1 MSVGATIGHSA
12 NSASP
17 TNNNS
22 ASHSRLRLWPAIT
35 LLVLFW
41 AFLYYNLH
49 ADMPMGTRF
58 ISRMIAYAIL
68 LVGFTGWWLSRS
80 VISWRD
86 RLLAIGVVL
95 AIMFVA
101 DCFADKSLSF
111 ADSKLSTGEKLGKVF
126 SIVLLSLPWVFTVGT
141 FWLLVS
147 RSLTLSSRRLGFV
160 VLMILTLSYF
170 DLIRWDGLDAMQ
182 KAEISWRWN
191 PTNESLFLASH
202 EKAFGAVDKEKAKPW
217 SPQPGD
223 CLEYRGPNR
232 DGIVPG
238 TKIAT
243 DWQSNPPQELW
254 RKKIGPAWSGMI
266 VVDGHLVTQEQRGSV
281 EVVSCYDAA
290 TGNEIWVHE
299 DPIRFE
305 EALSGA
311 GPRGTP
317 TFADGKIYA
326 FGAKGKLNCLR
337 AETGEVVWSH
347 DVAEDAAVPSADI
360 PQWGYS
366 LSPLIIDKLVIVFAG
381 GETKSL
387 LAYNVDD
394 GKLVWT
400 SAGGKQSYSSPQ
412 LMTLA
417 GERQILMHDTA
428 GLAAYKVNDGTRLW
442 QLPSTSALSMPML
455 QPHEAQK
462 AGAIGDNHVVISTEP
477 GATMLRVSHDGEKWS
492 ADTEWV
498 STKLRAG
505 FNDFV
510 LSDGRIFALDDGV
523 LCCIDLTDGKRL
535 WKKGR
540 LGHGQILSLP
550 DQGLLLISSDKGELI
565 LVSAD
570 RAGYKE
576 LGRLQAIEGK
586 TWNGPVLTQGRVFL
600 RNGEEMAAYD
610 LNRSDGTT
618 PGRTAAEKDH

>member
-1 MSVGATIGHSA
+1 MSAGAIGHGA
-12 NSASP
+12 NSASLP
-17 TNNNS
+17 NDNS
-22 ASHSRLRLWPAIT
+22 AAHSRLRLWPAIM

-41 AFLYYNLH
+41 AFLYYNLRG
-49 ADMPMGTRF
+49 DMPMGTRF

-68 LVGFTGWWLSRS
+68 LLGFTGWWLTRS
-80 VISWRD
+80 AISWRD
-86 RLLAIGVVL
+86 RLLAIGAVL

-111 ADSKLSTGEKLGKVF
+111 ADSTLTTGEKVAKVF

-141 FWLLVS
+141 LWLLVS

-160 VLMILTLSYF
+160 VAMILTLAYF

-182 KAEISWRWN
+182 KAEISWRWV
-191 PTNESLFLASH
+191 PTNEQSFLESH
-202 EKAFGAVDKEKAKPW
+202 EKTNTAAAAGMSKPW

-232 DGIVPG
+232 DGVVPDV
-238 TKIAT
+238 KIAT
-243 DWQSNPPQELW
+243 EWQDHPPKQLW
-254 RKKIGPAWSGMI
+254 KKRVGPAWSGMI
-266 VVDGHLVTQEQRGSV
+266 VVDGHLVTQEQRGST

-290 TGNEIWVHE
+290 TGNEIWAHE

-317 TFADGKIYA
+317 TFANGKIFA
-326 FGAKGKLNCLR
+326 VGAKGKLNCLQ
-337 AETGEVVWSH
+337 AQTGKVIWSH
-347 DVAEDAAVPSADI
+347 DCVADGDVASGDV

-366 LSPLIIDKLVIVFAG
+366 VSPLIVDDLAIVFAG
-381 GETKSL
+381 GETKSV
-387 LAYNVDD
+387 LAYRADD
-394 GKLVWT
+394 GILAWT

-417 GERQILMHDTA
+417 GQKQLLMHDTG
-428 GLAAYKVNDGTRLW
+428 GLAAYSLADGAKLW
-442 QLPSTSALSMPML
+442 LYPSTSALSMPML
-455 QPHEAQK
+455 QPHAAN
-462 AGAIGDNHVVISTEP
+462 AGGVIGDNYVVISTEP
-477 GATMLRVSHDGEKWS
+477 GAALLQIKHDADKWT
-492 ADTEWV
+492 AEPEWV
-498 STKLRAG
+498 STNLRAG

-510 LSDGRIFALDDGV
+510 LHEGRLYALDDGV
-523 LCCIDLTDGKRL
+523 LCCIDLTEGKRL

-550 DQGLLLISSDKGELI
+550 DEGLLLISSDKGEII

-576 LGRLQAIEGK
+576 LGRFQAIEGK
-586 TWNGPVLTQGRVFL
+586 TWNGPVLAQGRVFL

-610 LNRSDGTT
+610 IG
-618 PGRTAAEKDH
+618 AANESAPPNKN